1 MKRFLIGS
9 FAVIAV
15 VALSFGATVAF
26 AAAPQETGEI
36 RSDGHCSYGST
47 FHQAMEPDIG
57 IEMEVG
63 VETGVADQTWKV
75 KMQYNGHT
83 IFTTTE
89 VTEEDGGF
97 EIKRQEGN
105 RDGEDAF
112 HAVLFNPVTLEVCE
126 GTLTATLLP

>member
-1 MKRFLIGS
+1 MKRFLIGT
-9 FAVIAV
+9 FAVTAI

-26 AAAPQETGEI
+26 AAAPSEVGET

-63 VETGVADQTWKV
+63 VETGVAGQTWKV
-75 KMQYNGHT
+75 KMDYNGHT
-83 IFTTTE
+83 FFTGTE
-89 VTEEDGGF
+89 ATEEDGGF
-97 EIKRQEGN
+97 EIKQQPGN
-105 RDGEDAF
+105 REGDDVF

-126 GTLTATLLP
+126 GTLTAPL

>member
-9 FAVIAV
+9 LAVVAI

-26 AAAPQETGEI
+26 AAAPQQEGEI

-47 FHQAMEPDIG
+47 FHQAMEGDIG

-63 VETGVADQTWKV
+63 AETGVAGQTWKV

-83 IFTTTE
+83 FFTGTE
-89 VTEEDGGF
+89 TTEEDGGF
-97 EIKRQEGN
+97 EIKQQPGN
-105 RDGEDAF
+105 RDGEDVF
-112 HAVLFNPVTLEVCE
+112 HAVLFNPLTLEVCE
-126 GTLTATLLP
+126 GTLTATILP